1 MQLSFAQ
8 NNQAISITVA
18 NSSYVPL
25 TNTEANQVRVH
36 VKYTVEDKSIENQ
49 KINAVMK
56 VYGPNGTLLRTTSF
70 PGGFTAKHDGGVQG
84 LKSTFND
91 KSLQSLLANITF
103 TDLAKK
109 KSLSNAIT
117 VNLNLEEAPAKGNT
131 SSTSIQN

>member
-36 VKYTVEDKSIENQ
+36 VMYTVEDKSIENQ

-70 PGGFTAKHDGGVQG
+70 PGGFTAKNNGGVQG
-84 LKSTFND
+84 LKTTFND

-103 TDLAKK
+103 TDLAKT